1 MQKSVLHDYWVFE
14 ALCFHSASFPVIV
27 LGTWK
32 HKYMHFNCTIQSPG
46 HSHSWYTTSWS
57 HLCTPQ
63 PPPPPVH
70 MAQMWSVCATLRLDV
85 CCQSASR
92 PSIYCKSCSVF
103 KAKEINTWSASQNH
117 SNTSAALANKGHW
130 HNANEQLSSSVF
142 SSRPATLSGVQAN
155 PSP

>member
-1 MQKSVLHDYWVFE
+1 MLHDCWAFE
-14 ALCFHSASFPVIV
+14 ALCFHSGSLPVIV

-32 HKYMHFNCTIQSPG
+32 HKCMHFNGAG

-57 HLCTPQ
+57 HLCMPQ
-63 PPPPPVH
+63 PPPQSTWH
-70 MAQMWSVCATLRLDV
+70 RCGVCVLFLRLDV

-103 KAKEINTWSASQNH
+103 KAKEINTRSGSQNH
-117 SNTSAALANKGHW
+117 SNTSATLANKGHW
-130 HNANEQLSSSVF
+130 QNANEQLSNSVF
-142 SSRPATLSGVQAN
+142 SRRPATLSGVQAN